1 MPNRSA
7 LFTYDFF
14 SFNKIAEYMELKLEK
29 LSEAVFPLPP
39 EHLSIL
45 KFLAIN
51 GPSNVNSIVK
61 FVQKKFPELGWE
73 GIQNKI
79 TGTKRNQGLFLTEYI
94 SETKKKGRY
103 NKPEYTYFL
112 LSKGIIASIQSI
124 PLSKNYF
131 FQKVLKVAN
140 ENTKG
145 SKHPNF
151 IREYIT
157 TQIKLFLAYHSVEG
171 IQLTWQTNA
180 TLYYR
185 DFFHNLN
192 GGISLL
198 IKNKKIFNEFKKIV
212 EDYVILHST
221 YEYLN
226 GKPNPQEGVFPSLFY
241 YTAPEPR
248 FPVDKKNWNDNV
260 YNWYIGLWQTV
271 LKDPDKDVKLV
282 THQRDLEYSTDQ
294 IAWGQFSPQ
303 VKKKL
308 GSLGVTDIKIN
319 RN

>member
-1 MPNRSA
+1 
-7 LFTYDFF
+7 
-14 SFNKIAEYMELKLEK
+14 MELKLQK
-29 LSEAVFPLPP
+29 LSESVFALPP
-39 EHLSIL
+39 EHITIL

-51 GPSNVNSIVK
+51 GPSNVSSIVK
-61 FVQKKFPELGWE
+61 FVQKKFPKLGWE

-79 TGTKRNQGLFLTEYI
+79 TGTKRKQGLLLTDYI

-157 TQIKLFLAYHSVEG
+157 TQIKLFLAYHHIEG
-171 IQLTWQTNA
+171 IQLTWQTSA
-180 TLYYR
+180 AMYYYG
-185 DFFHNLN
+185 FFHDLN
-192 GGISLL
+192 RGIYLL
-198 IKNKKIFNEFKKIV
+198 IKNKKIFNEFEKLV

-226 GKPNPQEGVFPSLFY
+226 GKPHPQQGVFPGLFY
-241 YTAPEPR
+241 YTKPEPT
-248 FPVDKKNWNDNV
+248 FPVNIKNWNDNV
-260 YNWYIGLWQTV
+260 YNWNIGLWQTV
-271 LKDPDKDVKLV
+271 LKDPGKDVKLV
-282 THQRDLEYSTDQ
+282 THQRDLEYGTDQ
-294 IAWGQFSPQ
+294 IAWEKFWPK

-308 GSLGVTDIKIN
+308 ERLGVTDIKIN